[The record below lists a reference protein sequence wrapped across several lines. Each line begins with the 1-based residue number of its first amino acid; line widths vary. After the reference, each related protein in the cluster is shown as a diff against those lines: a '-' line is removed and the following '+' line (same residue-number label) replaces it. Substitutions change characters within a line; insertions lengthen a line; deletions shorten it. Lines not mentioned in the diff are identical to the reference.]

1 MPSSLS
7 YIPMFWGQSN
17 LDAWNAR
24 KVELQTY
31 TPPAILAFNEPDLTG
46 TANSMTPDAA
56 ASLFMQEIWPYSGR
70 GIQMGSP
77 GIAFDL
83 DWMQSFL
90 GNVEGMGG
98 RVDFVA
104 LHWYVHAFSTFLVG
118 LRSLLYVGMDHG
130 THCPA
135 SNPMSKPPTTVPER
149 TSGSLN
155 SVSQPL
161 RILPKTK

>member
-1 MPSSLS
+1 MPSSLT

-31 TPPAILAFNEPDLTG
+31 TPPAILAFNEPDVTG

-90 GNVEGMGG
+90 GSVAGRGG

-104 LHWYVHAFSTFLVG
+104 LHWYVHNFLNPC
-118 LRSLLYVGMDHG
+118 RTEIFFIGMDHG
-130 THCPA
+130 MHYPA
-135 SNPMSKPPTTVPER
+135 SSPTSKPPTIVSER

-155 SVSQPL
+155 LVSQPL